1 MLGYPLLDRGDVP
14 AARAALAEGIPLA
27 ADVGDRWFV
36 QIGLGACIGL
46 AAKTGRPGLAL
57 RLAGAADAY
66 RDANEFSLPVP
77 IAEIIDRWLVPARA
91 SAGAASG
98 RLIAEGRRLT
108 PEEAVE
114 LALRSEPEEAR
125 GPGPRRTLTP
135 REAEVAALVARGLT
149 NREIAAQL
157 FLSVR
162 TVEVHVDHIL
172 TKLGY
177 HTRTQLAARAREE
190 GLLPEDK
197 QNT

>member
-1 MLGYPLLDRGDVP
+1 M
-14 AARAALAEGIPLA
+14 
-27 ADVGDRWFV
+27 
-36 QIGLGACIGL
+36 
-46 AAKTGRPGLAL
+46 

-77 IAEIIDRWLVPARA
+77 IAEIIDRWLAPART
-91 SAGAASG
+91 SAGATAG
-98 RLIAEGRRLT
+98 RLIAEGRLLI

-114 LALRSEPEEAR
+114 LALRSEPEEAG
-125 GPGPRRTLTP
+125 GPGPRRMLTP
-135 REAEVAALVARGLT
+135 REAEVTALVARGLT

-172 TKLGY
+172 TKLGC
-177 HTRTQLAARAREE
+177 HTRTQLAAWAHEE
-190 GLLPEDK
+190 GRLPERK